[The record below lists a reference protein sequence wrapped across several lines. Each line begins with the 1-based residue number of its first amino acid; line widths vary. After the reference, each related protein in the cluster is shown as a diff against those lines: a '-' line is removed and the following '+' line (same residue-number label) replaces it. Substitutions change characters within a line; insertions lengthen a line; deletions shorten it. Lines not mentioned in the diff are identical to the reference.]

1 MSLEGRV
8 AIITGSSRGIG
19 ADMARYLARAGVAVV
34 VAARSETEPD
44 PRLPGTIHSVVAEIE
59 EAGGR
64 ALAVRTNAR
73 ELDDL
78 DALVERTMEEFG
90 RIDILI
96 NNAALSGGGGL
107 NRLKRNH
114 LELFWEVDL
123 RAPII
128 LCQLVIPHMRE
139 AGGGLI
145 VNISSLAGIAIH
157 PLAGVAYTASK
168 HGMTALSHHVN
179 EEQWRHGIRA
189 CAICPG
195 EVDTPILDA
204 RSVELTPEERARMS
218 RPEDVAAAVRMVAL
232 MPPRTTIGQLTI
244 FPTRRRTLKPGEV
257 P

>member
-1 MSLEGRV
+1 MTLRGSIVWVTGAGSGIGRAIALMLAGEGAHVVLMGRRADLLEGVRAEV
-8 AIITGSSRGIG
+8 QQKGGQG
-19 ADMARYLARAGVAVV
+19 AVEPLDVSDRAAVT
-34 VAARSETEPD
+34 AAAE
-44 PRLPGTIHSVVAEIE
+44 RLLG
-59 EAGGR
+59 
-64 ALAVRTNAR
+64 
-73 ELDDL
+73 
-78 DALVERTMEEFG
+78 ERG
-90 RIDILI
+90 RIDMLV
-96 NNAALSGGGGL
+96 NNAGTNVTERSLE
-107 NRLKRNH
+107 RLDPADWDRVLAVNLTGAYNMVH
-114 LELFWEVDL
+114 AVLP
-123 RAPII
+123 A
-128 LCQLVIPHMRE
+128 MRE

-204 RSVELTPEERARMS
+204 RPVQLSSEARARMS

-244 FPTRRRTLKPGEV
+244 FPTRRRTLDPGEV